1 MLHRRN
7 SASSGDAVEAE
18 AAARAHRAMIEKAQA
33 KERQAQEKTSAG
45 SGEDVG
51 APNIEWGK
59 SGVAGLLDEDL
70 DVNAV
75 SGTETLKNKKGG
87 AVPVGSVSRAPPKTS
102 LGWEPQVRSEVEIA
116 APTPAPYPVT
126 EAMEQSIQFLTE
138 SLKSERKRADDI
150 NDRRLQ
156 LEAENAALRQELRLA
171 QDKVFKAMFPDS
183 M

>member
-33 KERQAQEKTSAG
+33 KERQAQEKTS
-45 SGEDVG
+45 DVAT

-87 AVPVGSVSRAPPKTS
+87 AVPVGTVSRAPPKTS

>member
-33 KERQAQEKTSAG
+33 KERQAQEKTSADE
-45 SGEDVG
+45 S

-87 AVPVGSVSRAPPKTS
+87 AVPVGTVSRAPPKTS

-116 APTPAPYPVT
+116 APTPYPVT

>member
-33 KERQAQEKTSAG
+33 KERHAQEKTSDE
-45 SGEDVG
+45 S

-116 APTPAPYPVT
+116 APTPYPVT

>member
-33 KERQAQEKTSAG
+33 KERQAQEKTSDDR
-45 SGEDVG
+45 SV
-51 APNIEWGK
+51 NIEWGK

-87 AVPVGSVSRAPPKTS
+87 AVPVGSASRAPPKTS
-102 LGWEPQVRSEVEIA
+102 LGWEPQMRSEVEIA

>member
-33 KERQAQEKTSAG
+33 KERQAQEKTS
-45 SGEDVG
+45 D

-87 AVPVGSVSRAPPKTS
+87 AVPVGSASRAPPKTS
-102 LGWEPQVRSEVEIA
+102 LGWEPQMRSEVEIA

>member
-33 KERQAQEKTSAG
+33 KERQAQEKTLP
-45 SGEDVG
+45 GEDS
-51 APNIEWGK
+51 PNIEWGK

-116 APTPAPYPVT
+116 APTPAAPYPVT

>member
-33 KERQAQEKTSAG
+33 KERQAQEKTS
-45 SGEDVG
+45 DV
-51 APNIEWGK
+51 PNIEWGK

>member
-33 KERQAQEKTSAG
+33 KERQAQEKTSDDA
-45 SGEDVG
+45 

-87 AVPVGSVSRAPPKTS
+87 AVPVGTVSRAPPKTS

-116 APTPAPYPVT
+116 APTPYPVT

-171 QDKVFKAMFPDS
+171 QDTVFKAMFPDS

>member
-33 KERQAQEKTSAG
+33 KERQAQEKTS
-45 SGEDVG
+45 EPV
-51 APNIEWGK
+51 NIEWGK

-87 AVPVGSVSRAPPKTS
+87 AVPVGSASRAPPKTS

-116 APTPAPYPVT
+116 APTPAAPYPVT

>member
-33 KERQAQEKTSAG
+33 KERQAQEKTSDADE
-45 SGEDVG
+45 S